1 MISIIIRGEGVESEG
16 EEREGRKGKACKM
29 EMKKL
34 DCSICQ
40 VLNLNPSWP
49 AFISILL
56 PCGVAV
62 LLRSGISVI

>member
-1 MISIIIRGEGVESEG
+1 MISIIRGGEGVESEG
-16 EEREGRKGKACKM
+16 EGREGRKGKACKM

-49 AFISILL
+49 ATATAYATSKVDSL
-56 PCGVAV
+56 P
-62 LLRSGISVI
+62 